1 MIKGINNNSTF
12 ISTISSKNNKNDNIQ
27 NVEKSKVENIKEA
40 IQNGTY
46 KIDLDKTAS
55 KMADSLL

>member
-1 MIKGINNNSTF
+1 MIKGINNNSTTF
-12 ISTISSKNNKNDNIQ
+12 ISTISPKNNKQIE
-27 NVEKSKVENIKEA
+27 NVEKSKVESLKEA

-55 KMADSLL
+55 KMAKSLL

>member
-1 MIKGINNNSTF
+1 MIKGISSNSTF
-12 ISTISSKNNKNDNIQ
+12 ISTISSQKKNDNIQ

-46 KIDLDKTAS
+46 KININETAS
-55 KMADSLL
+55 KMAKSLL

>member
-1 MIKGINNNSTF
+1 MIKGINNNSTAF
-12 ISTISSKNNKNDNIQ
+12 ISTISSKNNKQIE
-27 NVEKSKVENIKEA
+27 NVEKSKVESLKEA

-55 KMADSLL
+55 KIAKSLL

>member
-1 MIKGINNNSTF
+1 MIKGINNSSTVF
-12 ISTISSKNNKNDNIQ
+12 VSTISSKNNKQIE
-27 NVEKSKVENIKEA
+27 NVEKSKVESLKEA

-55 KMADSLL
+55 KIAKSLL

>member
-1 MIKGINNNSTF
+1 MIKGISSNSTF
-12 ISTISSKNNKNDNIQ
+12 ISTISPKNNKQIE
-27 NVEKSKVENIKEA
+27 NVEKSKVESLKEA

-55 KMADSLL
+55 KMAKSLL